1 MTNEMWFQP
10 LVWTDYKLAVIFTVL
25 LPIIL
30 LLWGFIQKAE
40 GVQRLLIVYWRVASL
55 LMITVYLLIPSWPIG
70 FVTGWFAR
78 VLIPIS
84 LWFWVDLNEEIAD
97 QPQRLLKLAVT
108 SWRWATTIYC
118 ILGVIATAPSLQCA
132 LLTQA
137 KIKSSFCKVWLEAP
151 WGYGNI
157 FHNGSS
163 PGFLGFLG
171 VVALCIYTIY
181 LAYFILIRLAKQG
194 RSAMEQ

>member
-1 MTNEMWFQP
+1 MWFQP

-25 LPIIL
+25 LPLIL
-30 LLWGFIQKAE
+30 LIWGFVKKAE

-55 LMITVYLLIPSWPIG
+55 LMITVYLLIPSWPLG

-78 VLIPIS
+78 ILIPIS

-118 ILGVIATAPSLQCA
+118 ILGLLATTPALQCA
-132 LLTQA
+132 LLPQA
-137 KIKSSFCKVWLEAP
+137 QIKSSFCRAWLEAP
-151 WGYGNI
+151 WGYGNLV
-157 FHNGSS
+157 HGGSS
-163 PGFLGFLG
+163 PGFLGFMG
-171 VVALCIYTIY
+171 IVALCIYTIY